1 MGRLGSGVKSMGDA
15 MTKVCHATGQEKF
28 ESWSRSRRR
37 RRACALISGMSLV
50 AAGVLGGAPA
60 ASGVAPASDGGAV
73 GTAVGLPTSYTP
85 PPRADLSGMT
95 WQAAFK
101 RLNDKMFREY
111 AFTEWK
117 GIQWQRLYLKYQPR
131 IARAQATN
139 DRVAYYLALREYTHE
154 LRDGHVG
161 FTDDPAIF
169 EQLVGGG
176 FGLILTKLD
185 DGAVVATWIK
195 PGGPA
200 ARAGIRVGARVVS
213 WGGEGIDA
221 ATKSTSTVLAP
232 QQPTDARTRYEQL
245 RFLVRG
251 PVRSQKVVSFLNPQQ
266 VRASTVRLTA
276 VDDHMETLIM
286 TDAESIFKTSG
297 WPKKMVEYRLVAG
310 NIGYVRIN
318 AEIDLPPDVPG
329 DHTPTLQQFRM
340 AITAFNKAKVA
351 GVIVDVRSNSGGSDQ
366 MVADFMASF
375 YPRTA
380 FYEYQ
385 SYIVPTTRKF
395 QLWVIDEVTGEY
407 VRPGQGIVIKPG
419 IPHYNGPVVALVNN
433 GCVSSGEGVAMGIK
447 RLPQGKVVGFTGTNG
462 SFGMVGAAALMPGG
476 FMVGWPFGQ
485 SLDRNKVVQLDS
497 RLGQGGVLPTNVVP
511 MTWPNAINTARGQD
525 VVLAHGVQVL
535 RQM

>member
-1 MGRLGSGVKSMGDA
+1 MTCGLSIALVGGVGP
-15 MTKVCHATGQEKF
+15 
-28 ESWSRSRRR
+28 
-37 RRACALISGMSLV
+37 
-50 AAGVLGGAPA
+50 API
-60 ASGVAPASDGGAV
+60 ASGAAPTLDGDRVGA
-73 GTAVGLPTSYTP
+73 AVGLTATYTP
-85 PPRADLSGMT
+85 PRRVDLSGMT
-95 WQAAFK
+95 WQAAFQ

-117 GIQWQRLYLKYQPR
+117 GIQWQRLFLKYQPR
-131 IARAQATN
+131 IARAEAMN

-154 LRDGHVG
+154 LRDGHAG

-169 EQLVGGG
+169 QQLVGGG
-176 FGLILTKLD
+176 FGLILTRLD
-185 DGAVVATWIK
+185 NGAVVVTWLK

-200 ARAGIRVGARVVS
+200 ARAGIGVGARVVS
-213 WGGEGIDA
+213 WGGKGIDA
-221 ATKSTSTVLAP
+221 ATASTSTVLAP

-266 VRASTVRLTA
+266 ARASTVRLTA
-276 VDDHMETLIM
+276 VDDHMETLIK
-286 TDAESIFKTSG
+286 TDAESILKTSG

-310 NIGYVRIN
+310 NIGYVRVN
-318 AEIDLPPDVPG
+318 AEIDLPPEVPG

-375 YPRTA
+375 YPSNA

-385 SYIVPTTRKF
+385 SYIVPSTRKF
-395 QLWVIDEVTGEY
+395 QIWVIDEVTGEY

-419 IPHYNGPVVALVNN
+419 IPHFNGPVVALVNN
-433 GCVSSGEGVAMGIK
+433 GCVSSGEGVALGIK
-447 RLPQGKVVGFTGTNG
+447 RLARGKVVGFNGTNG

-497 RLGQGGVLPTNVVP
+497 RLGQGGVLPTDMVP

-525 VVLAHGVQVL
+525 VVLAQGVRVL